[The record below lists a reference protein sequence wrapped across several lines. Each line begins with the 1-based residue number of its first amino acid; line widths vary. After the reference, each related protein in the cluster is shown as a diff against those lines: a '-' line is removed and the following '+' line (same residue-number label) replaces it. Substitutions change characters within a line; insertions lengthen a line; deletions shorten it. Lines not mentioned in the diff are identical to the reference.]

1 MRNVFSVIV
10 LFLMCNASFLVAQ
23 KTLTKGTAT
32 MEITNVSSEDPQM
45 QMGLEA
51 IRGSQT
57 SLVFAEDKYVSS
69 SDMMGGMVKITSH
82 VSKKDNMMNMLFEA
96 MGNKIWVESTLD
108 QAQTQQQKEI
118 AMKNSVT
125 YDKNDTKEIL
135 GYKCYKMTVT
145 NPEMQGMTLTG
156 YVAPDVLTKANIIQG
171 FQSVEFEGFPLEY
184 TMKNEQFSLTM
195 TAVELTDKVDE
206 SKFVLDTKGF
216 KKMTMDEFQKMAS
229 SMGMGF

>member
-1 MRNVFSVIV
+1 MRNIFSVIIFS
-10 LFLMCNASFLVAQ
+10 LLCNITFLTAQ
-23 KTLTKGTAT
+23 KTLTKGTTT
-32 MEITNVSSEDPQM
+32 MEITNVLSEDPQM
-45 QMGLEA
+45 QMILEG
-51 IRGSQT
+51 IKGSQT
-57 SLVFAEDKYVSS
+57 ILVFAEDKYVSS
-69 SDMMGGMVKITSH
+69 SDIMGGMVKITSH
-82 VSKKDNMMNMLFEA
+82 VSKKDNMMNMLFES

-108 QAQTQQQKEI
+108 KAQTQQQKEI

-145 NPEMQGMTLTG
+145 NPEMQEMTLTG
-156 YVAPDVLTKANIIQG
+156 YVAPEILTKANIIQG

-184 TMKNEQFSLTM
+184 TMKNKMGSITM
-195 TAVELTDKVDE
+195 TAKEVTDKVDE

-216 KKMTMDEFQKMAS
+216 KKMTMEEFQKLAE

>member
-1 MRNVFSVIV
+1 MRNIFSVIIFS
-10 LFLMCNASFLVAQ
+10 LLCNITFLTAQ
-23 KTLTKGTAT
+23 KTLTKGTTT
-32 MEITNVSSEDPQM
+32 MEITNVLSEDPQM
-45 QMGLEA
+45 QMILEG
-51 IRGSQT
+51 IKGSQT
-57 SLVFAEDKYVSS
+57 ILVFAEDKYVSS
-69 SDMMGGMVKITSH
+69 SDIMGGMVKITSH
-82 VSKKDNMMNMLFEA
+82 VSKKDNMMNMLFES

-108 QAQTQQQKEI
+108 KAQTQQQKEI

-145 NPEMQGMTLTG
+145 NPEMQDMTLTG
-156 YVAPDVLTKANIIQG
+156 YVAPEILTKANIIQG

-184 TMKNEQFSLTM
+184 TMKNKMGSITM
-195 TAVELTDKVDE
+195 TAKEVTDKVDE

-216 KKMTMDEFQKMAS
+216 KKMTMEEFQKLAE